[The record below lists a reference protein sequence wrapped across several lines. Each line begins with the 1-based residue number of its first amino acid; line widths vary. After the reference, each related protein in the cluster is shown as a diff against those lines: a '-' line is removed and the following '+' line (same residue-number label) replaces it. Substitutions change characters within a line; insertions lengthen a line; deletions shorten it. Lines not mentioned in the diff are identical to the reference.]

1 MRPRGRSEIIV
12 SVDVLCFAFTLRP
25 GRLTFREH
33 HIYTLSTISTHTIYT
48 TLSAQAVLEG
58 LSARGHKL
66 ARQDSFSSVV
76 VGVQRAEDGR
86 IYANTDFRKAGA
98 VDGF

>member
-1 MRPRGRSEIIV
+1 MFCIHTPSWKI
-12 SVDVLCFAFTLRP
+12 SVQGAPYLQT
-25 GRLTFREH
+25 
-33 HIYTLSTISTHTIYT
+33 IYSLSTIST
-48 TLSAQAVLEG
+48 QAVLEG

>member
-1 MRPRGRSEIIV
+1 MFCIHTPSWKIIV
-12 SVDVLCFAFTLRP
+12 QGAHYLHTIW
-25 GRLTFREH
+25 TQ
-33 HIYTLSTISTHTIYT
+33 STIST
-48 TLSAQAVLEG
+48 QAVLEG

>member
-1 MRPRGRSEIIV
+1 MWTELSDTMNKQYMYYVHII
-12 SVDVLCFAFTLRP
+12 FTIYS
-25 GRLTFREH
+25 
-33 HIYTLSTISTHTIYT
+33 IYTLSTIST
-48 TLSAQAVLEG
+48 QAVLEG

>member
-1 MRPRGRSEIIV
+1 M
-12 SVDVLCFAFTLRP
+12 
-25 GRLTFREH
+25 
-33 HIYTLSTISTHTIYT
+33 
-48 TLSAQAVLEG
+48 LEG
-58 LSARGHKL
+58 LSARGHWL

>member
-1 MRPRGRSEIIV
+1 M
-12 SVDVLCFAFTLRP
+12 
-25 GRLTFREH
+25 
-33 HIYTLSTISTHTIYT
+33 
-48 TLSAQAVLEG
+48 LEG
-58 LSARGHKL
+58 LSARGHSL

>member
-1 MRPRGRSEIIV
+1 MSMFCIHTPSWKI
-12 SVDVLCFAFTLRP
+12 SVQGAHYLHTIYN
-25 GRLTFREH
+25 
-33 HIYTLSTISTHTIYT
+33 IYTLSTIST
-48 TLSAQAVLEG
+48 QAVLEG

>member
-1 MRPRGRSEIIV
+1 MFCIHTPSWKIIV
-12 SVDVLCFAFTLRP
+12 QGAHYL
-25 GRLTFREH
+25 
-33 HIYTLSTISTHTIYT
+33 HTIYT
-48 TLSAQAVLEG
+48 ALSAQAVLEG

>member
-1 MRPRGRSEIIV
+1 M
-12 SVDVLCFAFTLRP
+12 
-25 GRLTFREH
+25 
-33 HIYTLSTISTHTIYT
+33 
-48 TLSAQAVLEG
+48 LEG